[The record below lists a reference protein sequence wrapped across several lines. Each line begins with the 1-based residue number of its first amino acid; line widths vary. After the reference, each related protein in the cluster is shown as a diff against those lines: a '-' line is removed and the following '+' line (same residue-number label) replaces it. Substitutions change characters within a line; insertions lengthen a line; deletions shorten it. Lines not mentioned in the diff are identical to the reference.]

1 MEPENIT
8 DFTKFKTG
16 LGQLFEILQNASD
29 KNKMESVL
37 KKDPAFKKID
47 RETAAAINLFAG
59 MNLKVNEKD
68 EVVDVCKAWEEQKEC
83 GKIVREHLVVWISFQ
98 EYNTNDSS

>member
-8 DFTKFKTG
+8 DFTKFETG

-37 KKDPAFKKID
+37 KKDSAFKKID
-47 RETAAAINLFAG
+47 RETAAAINLFA
-59 MNLKVNEKD
+59 
-68 EVVDVCKAWEEQKEC
+68 
-83 GKIVREHLVVWISFQ
+83 
-98 EYNTNDSS
+98 